1 MGATIELGALKI
13 LSNFVVCD
21 EAVKHFDFSF
31 CGVAIMSYDLVAHYS
46 MRHIGIDE
54 CFVSIAKG
62 LKKRLLISRPCI
74 STIITSTVSIIP
86 LLTCCLSISHVSA
99 MGDVPDEVGPIG
111 AFLLAWMKGWVWAS
125 R

>member
-1 MGATIELGALKI
+1 VGATIELGALKI
-13 LSNFVVCD
+13 LRNFVVCD
-21 EAVKHFDFSF
+21 EAVKHFDFPF
-31 CGVAIMSYDLVAHYS
+31 CGVAIMSYDLVAHCS

-54 CFVSIAKG
+54 CFVSIAKD
-62 LKKRLLISRPCI
+62 LKKRLPIRWSCI

-86 LLTCCLSISHVSA
+86 LLTCRLSMSNVIA
-99 MGDVPDEVGPIG
+99 MGAVPDEVGPIG